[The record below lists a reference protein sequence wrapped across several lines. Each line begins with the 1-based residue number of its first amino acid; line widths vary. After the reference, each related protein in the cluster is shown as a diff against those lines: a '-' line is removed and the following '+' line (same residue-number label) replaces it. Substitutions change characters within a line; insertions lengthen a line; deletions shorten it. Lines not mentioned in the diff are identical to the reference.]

1 MYIISYRTSAQ
12 APWQAGF
19 ELEGRVLAASAVHT
33 YADRPPTVR
42 ALLEAGPMA
51 VEQALAGAQR
61 IFAAGTQE
69 LITLDTVE
77 VGAPVPDPDKII
89 CLGLNYADHAAES
102 NMPLPKYP
110 ILFPKYRNSLT
121 GPKSAIV
128 LPHFSTQIDY
138 EAELAVVIGR
148 TCKDVTEQDALN
160 YVAGYTIMNDVSAR
174 DWQFHTGQW
183 MPGKAIDTFA
193 PMGPG
198 IVLAAEIPNPQALKV
213 IARVNGQVLQ
223 NGTTEQ
229 MIFSVA
235 KSIEYISTVMTLVP
249 GDIISTGTPAGVG
262 FAHKPPIF
270 LHAGDVVEIEIERIG
285 SIVNPVVGPT
295 VATKQ

>member
-1 MYIISYRTSAQ
+1 MHIISYRTSAQ

-19 ELEGRVLAASAVHT
+19 EQDGRVIAATAAHT
-33 YADRPPTVR
+33 YTGGTPTVR
-42 ALLEAGPMA
+42 ALLEAGSAA
-51 VEQALAGAQR
+51 VNKALANAQRLFEAGEQKFQALEA
-61 IFAAGTQE
+61 
-69 LITLDTVE
+69 LE

-102 NMPLPKYP
+102 NMALPKHP
-110 ILFPKYRNSLT
+110 ILFSKFRNSLV
-121 GPKSAIV
+121 GPQDAIV

-138 EAELAVVIGR
+138 EAELALVIGQ
-148 TCKDVTEQDALN
+148 TCKDVSEQDALK

-174 DWQFHTGQW
+174 DWQIHTQQW

-198 IVLAAEIPNPQALKV
+198 IVPASEIPNPQALK
-213 IARVNGQVLQ
+213 IFARVNGQVLQ
-223 NGTTEQ
+223 DSTTEQ

-235 KSIEYISTVMTLVP
+235 QSIAYISTVMTLVP

-262 FAHKPPIF
+262 FARKPPVY

-285 SIVNPVVGPT
+285 KIVNRVVASPVR
-295 VATKQ
+295 A